1 MFYLT
6 GLETVGS
13 VGQVE
18 MLHRTNLLAVVG
30 GGAMP
35 KYAENAGKLYLH
47 INDINKC
54 PTAKLVAK

>member
-1 MFYLT
+1 MT

-35 KYAENAGKLYLH
+35 KYAENAGKIY
-47 INDINKC
+47 
-54 PTAKLVAK
+54 V

>member
-1 MFYLT
+1 MFYSFVLCSVYVMLFYMT

-35 KYAENAGKLYLH
+35 KYAENAGKFY
-47 INDINKC
+47 I
-54 PTAKLVAK
+54 